1 MSAPIPET
9 HEQIREEDIEETLR
23 HLADPTNLSFPE
35 FTEEHM
41 DWIRQAL
48 TERRHLCAH
57 QYLKDGRCDDKIT
70 KRLKVLDQHINSLSP
85 AILKVL
91 HYLSRIRAIIPALKT
106 MEAEMQLCG
115 DNEEADMLV
124 QMKYQ
129 CSRAEVSA
137 AIQGLAE
144 FSIRPNILA
153 NDEF

>member
-9 HEQIREEDIEETLR
+9 HEQIREEDIEETLQ
-23 HLADPTNLSFPE
+23 HLADRTNTRLPA
-35 FTEEHM
+35 FTQEHL
-41 DWIRQAL
+41 DWIRHAL

-57 QYLKDGRCDDKIT
+57 QYLRDGRCDDKIT

-91 HYLSRIRAIIPALKT
+91 HYLSRVRAIIPALKT
-106 MEAEMQLCG
+106 MEAELQLCG
-115 DNEEADMLV
+115 DDEETDMLV

-129 CSRAEVSA
+129 CSKAEVSA
-137 AIQGLAE
+137 AIEGLSEYA
-144 FSIRPNILA
+144 IRPGILA